1 MASEKSRGEVGE
13 LRSQLMRLSGGGSN
27 AEKIAQKR
35 DLFRRVIML
44 GTIGQDMSSL
54 FMQARATSRAT
65 LPRLRVAR
73 SAYHIIVSTALF
85 AAPLALC
92 AFLSFHHLEY

>member
-27 AEKIAQKR
+27 TEKIAQKR

-54 FMQARATSRAT
+54 FMQARAFSHARLT
-65 LPRLRVAR
+65 RLRLERAL
-73 SAYHIIVSTALF
+73 HIT
-85 AAPLALC
+85 
-92 AFLSFHHLEY
+92 